1 MTTDFRCND
10 KGSLRVSLR
19 ELPHGLAL
27 PDSEVTNFLV
37 VEIEEMKEYLV
48 LFEMMKFVDAEPVHV
63 VIDLDN
69 SFALRAPVAFYFL
82 PKGTAIELFR
92 FGRLSAI
99 RNSKVRLIDFE
110 HVLRINECSK
120 HKTYRVNRQPF
131 VLKCFSDPCLF

>member
-10 KGSLRVSLR
+10 KGSLRVSFR

-69 SFALRAPVAFYFL
+69 SLALRAPVAFYFL
-82 PKGTAIELFR
+82 P
-92 FGRLSAI
+92 
-99 RNSKVRLIDFE
+99 
-110 HVLRINECSK
+110 
-120 HKTYRVNRQPF
+120 
-131 VLKCFSDPCLF
+131 